1 MATRWHLSLRG
12 WVQSFRA
19 WLGDPQAEN
28 LVNLQVFVDFRPVAG
43 ALSLEPRERVVDSI
57 RGVTAALSYM
67 ARSCTRFV
75 VPLGPFRSLRAR
87 GGRLDIKTG
96 LVVPMVCAARVL
108 ALTAGSR
115 ARNTFLRLRAA
126 AEAGLL
132 AREDAGAA
140 EEAFAFGLRLRLEH
154 QLREVLRRLDATLR
168 EGVLVVHGGHVDLP
182 LLQRAYADHQMPWP
196 RTPVVDTMRLLQC
209 LEHRLRW
216 LSGSPIPRSIPLD
229 LTEAR
234 QHLGLP
240 PYPRHD
246 AGSDAVATAE
256 LFIALAARLGARTV
270 KDLVRWGGF
279 S

>member
-1 MATRWHLSLRG
+1 VGVAVFGRLLADVRRALARRDLLHLPWREAVHWCVDLEATG
-12 WVQSFRA
+12 VDARA
-19 WLGDPQAEN
+19 A
-28 LVNLQVFVDFRPVAG
+28 RIVA
-43 ALSLEPRERVVDSI
+43 
-57 RGVTAALSYM
+57 AA
-67 ARSCTRFV
+67 A
-75 VPLGPFRSLRAR
+75 VPAR
-87 GGRLDIKTG
+87 GG
-96 LVVPMVCAARVL
+96 VVRYGELYATRVRPEEGVVWGGVEVHHLLPWEVEAAPP
-108 ALTAGSR
+108 
-115 ARNTFLRLRAA
+115 
-126 AEAGLL
+126 
-132 AREDAGAA
+132 
-140 EEAFAFGLRLRLEH
+140 
-154 QLREVLRRLDATLR
+154 LREVLRRLDATLR

-196 RTPVVDTMRLLQC
+196 RTPVVDTMRL
-209 LEHRLRW
+209 EHRLRW

-240 PYPRHD
+240 PYTRHD